1 MSTIA
6 PDTNPLTDAPETAA
20 APAVF
25 TTTRW
30 SLVLRAGGRNGTGDG
45 QALES
50 LCRQYWRPL
59 YHYAR
64 RFGLSVDDAKDL
76 VQDFFAVVVLSRE
89 AIKSVDPA
97 RGSFRSFLLTAF
109 QNHMHSC
116 WEKGQAVKRGGGIR
130 PLSFDEVDESGQP
143 VLPEPIDARTPEDAY
158 EKAWAMS
165 VWNHSVRRVRA
176 RYEERGKGEL
186 FRALE
191 PHVFGGKAETLDA
204 VSARL
209 GFAPGTART
218 LVMRL
223 REALRD
229 SVKEELLQTVA
240 NASSLDAE
248 LAHFRSLFGR

>member
-6 PDTNPLTDAPETAA
+6 PGTNPLTDAPETAA
-20 APAVF
+20 PPAVF

-30 SLVLRAGGRNGTGDG
+30 SLVLRAGGRGGGETDT
-45 QALES
+45 ALES
-50 LCRQYWRPL
+50 LCRQYWLPL

-64 RFGLSVDDAKDL
+64 RFGLSVEDAKDV
-76 VQDFFAVVVLSRE
+76 VQDFFAVVVVSRQ
-89 AIKSVDPA
+89 AIGMANPE

-116 WEKGQAVKRGGGIR
+116 WEKGQAVKRGRGVR
-130 PLSFDEVDESGQP
+130 PLSFDEVDDAGQP
-143 VLPEPIDARTPEDAY
+143 VLPEPVDARTPEDAY

-176 RYEERGKGEL
+176 RYEARGKGEL

-191 PHVFGGKAETLDA
+191 PHVFGGKTETLEA
-204 VSARL
+204 VGARL
-209 GFAPGTART
+209 GFAPASART
-218 LVMRL
+218 YVVRL

-240 NASSLDAE
+240 DASSLDAE
-248 LAHFRSLFGR
+248 LSHFRSLFGR